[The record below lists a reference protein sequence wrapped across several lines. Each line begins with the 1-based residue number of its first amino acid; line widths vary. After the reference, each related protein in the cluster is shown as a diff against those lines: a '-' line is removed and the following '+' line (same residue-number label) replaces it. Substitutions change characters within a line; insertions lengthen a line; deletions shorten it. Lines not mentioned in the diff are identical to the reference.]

1 MLLETGFCLD
11 VLFFNWN
18 EVVWSYF
25 NKTIVSLY
33 SFRSGWLWQM
43 LSSAFKM
50 FFFFKK
56 GSFMNEWTKIDQ
68 LNTRQKLNTQL
79 HQPKLL
85 DPTAISS
92 CNTKIWNGMESNIV
106 LLFKFGKNWWPS
118 LLISSF
124 LIIFLFL
131 SYPLCKSSLFNI
143 SF

>member
-1 MLLETGFCLD
+1 MCCSLTGMKLFGHTLTKLLFLYI
-11 VLFFNWN
+11 VLGVDDCDKCF
-18 EVVWSYF
+18 
-25 NKTIVSLY
+25 L
-33 SFRSGWLWQM
+33 L
-43 LSSAFKM
+43 LSKC
-50 FFFFKK
+50 FFFLKK